1 VGGRDLGGGS
11 GTFNRVIKGG
21 SICGTGTDPMGDS
34 AAVGSLGVRQE
45 VSVQAPSQPAV
56 TAQALKGMPMG
67 PSRAHTART
76 IHVMT
81 CRRVKRM
88 GVIVL

>member
-1 VGGRDLGGGS
+1 LSVGASGGS
-11 GTFNRVIKGG
+11 TRA
-21 SICGTGTDPMGDS
+21 TGTEPMGDS
-34 AAVGSLGVRQE
+34 AAVGCLGVGQE

-56 TAQALKGMPMG
+56 TPPALKGIPMG
-67 PSRAHTART
+67 PSRAHTTRT